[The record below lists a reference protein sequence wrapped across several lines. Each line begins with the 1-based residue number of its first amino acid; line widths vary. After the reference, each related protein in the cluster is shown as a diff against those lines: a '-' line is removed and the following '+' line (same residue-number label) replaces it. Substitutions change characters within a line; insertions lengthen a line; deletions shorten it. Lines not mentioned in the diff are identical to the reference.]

1 VRGRPPE
8 AGHTTALSD
17 QYCCNKLT
25 HTAYC
30 EHWSPRG
37 VDFPF
42 DTSVFWGITV
52 GSTWIDFAKQVFENI
67 LNKLW
72 SEPTQFLAWV
82 VAFLILLLLTP
93 LRKRLLKVATR
104 AWFWG
109 IETWAAQGRIN
120 RALAAVAPESDG
132 IWLSRP
138 GLGLRERSDLDVRM
152 RAGPRVLV
160 CATLK
165 GGVGKTTTAVNLG
178 AALARR
184 AANRRGKPVLL
195 IDLDFQGSASAMA
208 FVHDEWKP
216 TPGQESRASTAING
230 GANGQWLLQA
240 RQPVKGVQNL
250 HALSAFYD
258 LARTENSLQLR
269 WLLEAER
276 RDIRYFLANLLF
288 SEEVRSQ
295 YELVVLDAPP
305 RLTTAF
311 IQALCAGTHLLIPT
325 ILDDLSAD
333 AVKNFG
339 EQLALHERLWP
350 NLRILGVLG
359 TMTSRT
365 DDGRDIGKDGY
376 ETRILRTTT
385 DKLQDEL
392 RKARGP
398 LGAVEILP
406 YEFSIP
412 ERIPLVRA
420 TGQGIPYPQV
430 GQVQVM
436 FDRLA
441 EEIEQRMLSP

>member
-1 VRGRPPE
+1 
-8 AGHTTALSD
+8 
-17 QYCCNKLT
+17 
-25 HTAYC
+25 
-30 EHWSPRG
+30 
-37 VDFPF
+37 
-42 DTSVFWGITV
+42 
-52 GSTWIDFAKQVFENI
+52 
-67 LNKLW
+67 
-72 SEPTQFLAWV
+72 V
-82 VAFLILLLLTP
+82 VAFVILLLLTP
-93 LRKRLLKVATR
+93 LRKRLLKLATR

-109 IETWAAQGRIN
+109 VETWAAQGRIN

-138 GLGLRERSDLDVRM
+138 GLGLGERSDLDLRM

-165 GGVGKTTTAVNLG
+165 GGVGKTTTAVNLA

-184 AANRRGKPVLL
+184 AANRPGKPVLL
-195 IDLDFQGSASAMA
+195 VDLDFQGSASAMA
-208 FVHDEWKP
+208 FVGDEWKP
-216 TPGQESRASTAING
+216 RSGHESRASTAIG
-230 GANGQWLLQA
+230 GVVSGQWLIQA
-240 RQPVKGVQNL
+240 RQPANGVQNL

-339 EQLALHERLWP
+339 EQLVLHERLWP

-359 TMTSRT
+359 TMTGRT
-365 DDGRDIGKDGY
+365 DDGRDVSKDGY
-376 ETRILRTTT
+376 ETTILRTTT
-385 DKLQDEL
+385 DKLKDEL
-392 RKARGP
+392 NKAKGP
-398 LGAVEILP
+398 LKAVEELP
-406 YEFSIP
+406 YKFSIP
-412 ERIPLVRA
+412 QRAPLARA
-420 TGQGIPYPQV
+420 TGQGIPYPRV
-430 GQVQVM
+430 GQVQLM

-441 EEIEQRMLSP
+441 EEIEQRMLRP